1 MLNKTALITGA
12 SASIGKGFAT
22 KFVQEGRTLVV
33 TARRKP
39 QLEELAQQ
47 LREQYDIKVTIINES
62 QLKT

>member
-12 SASIGKGFAT
+12 SAGIGKAFAI
-22 KFVQEGRTLVV
+22 KFAQEGWNLVV

-47 LREQYDIKVTIINES
+47 LREQYDIKVKIINES
-62 QLKT
+62 HKLS